1 MEEVQQGFLQGPY
14 HSEDL
19 VSAAVGCED
28 WVVSRR
34 FAVFQGAE
42 SKCRTIDDFKESGI
56 NSCFTVQSHLTPQDL
71 DVVATMVRRV
81 GECLC
86 AGQVCFEL
94 TDGTILEGRVH
105 PDWHNAEVLGRG
117 VDLSKAYKQ
126 VPVHPS
132 SLPFTVLAVEDPTTG
147 AWNFFTT
154 NSTPFGSSASVY
166 SFNRISRSI
175 WYLLVVKLGVM
186 TTVYYDDFPMLESQ
200 PVCEAT
206 AKAVGALLDL
216 LGWRHAT
223 TGPKA
228 TPFSTT
234 FSVLG
239 AEFDLANLGRGE
251 FKISNKPGRV
261 EKLISSLDRI
271 RDQGTLDK
279 HEAASLHGALNF
291 ATGFFLGKQL
301 RHVARFMLQ
310 FSAMS
315 TQEGVTDLCS
325 YLASLLQQSK
335 PRSVYCSPPEPP
347 CLVFSDAAWE
357 NEQAG
362 AGGLFYDPRTR
373 ECEVFQCTVPKS
385 CISQWLGE
393 VGSQIISQLELFTA
407 LMARCHYRDRLI
419 GRRALFFVDN
429 EAARFGLIKASSPS
443 VTMLHLI
450 SLFHEEDLDSHSYW
464 WVERVQSDANP
475 ADAPS
480 RGIVADSLS
489 RFGASQAIEISPSP
503 QQLERLAPWQ
513 LPFARGPIRASGG
526 GGECPK
532 RRRLANMYA

>member
-1 MEEVQQGFLQGPY
+1 W
-14 HSEDL
+14 
-19 VSAAVGCED
+19 SAKWRRKAVLG
-28 WVVSRR
+28 
-34 FAVFQGAE
+34 
-42 SKCRTIDDFKESGI
+42 KKPI
-56 NSCFTVQSHLTPQDL
+56 NS
-71 DVVATMVRRV
+71 
-81 GECLC
+81 
-86 AGQVCFEL
+86 VCFEL

-105 PDWHNAEVLGRG
+105 PDWHNAEVL
-117 VDLSKAYKQ
+117 
-126 VPVHPS
+126 
-132 SLPFTVLAVEDPTTG
+132 
-147 AWNFFTT
+147 
-154 NSTPFGSSASVY
+154 
-166 SFNRISRSI
+166 
-175 WYLLVVKLGVM
+175 
-186 TTVYYDDFPMLESQ
+186 
-200 PVCEAT
+200 
-206 AKAVGALLDL
+206 
-216 LGWRHAT
+216 
-223 TGPKA
+223 
-228 TPFSTT
+228 
-234 FSVLG
+234 
-239 AEFDLANLGRGE
+239 
-251 FKISNKPGRV
+251 GRV

-291 ATGFFLGKQL
+291 ATGCFLGKQL

-315 TQEGVTDLCS
+315 TQKGVTDLCS

-489 RFGASQAIEISPSP
+489 
-503 QQLERLAPWQ
+503 
-513 LPFARGPIRASGG
+513 
-526 GGECPK
+526 
-532 RRRLANMYA
+532 